1 MKKIVLFLLF
11 VFGLLTYSQAQIFN
25 TGQTLKKGVAAL
37 GVQPAIHV
45 NGGVNG
51 AILYAH
57 AGYGLTPGIDVAVKA
72 GVGRF
77 NTYYLGGDI
86 EFALAKHMSLAFGGH
101 KSGNFGVDGTF
112 LFDIPIKNKVVIYSG
127 ADSDVNFTNRV
138 NSNGDK
144 VNDIDLLVWIPVGVE
159 IRISKSIHFLAES
172 SFGIT
177 PASYHI
183 IGGGINLYF

>member
-1 MKKIVLFLLF
+1 MKKIVLVLLF

-57 AGYGLTPGIDVAVKA
+57 AGYGLTKGIDVAVKA
-72 GVGRF
+72 GVGRL

-86 EFALAKHMSLAFGGH
+86 EFAIAKHMSLAFGGH

-112 LFDIPIKNKVVIYSG
+112 LFDIPIKNKAVIYSG
-127 ADSDVNFTNRV
+127 LDSDVNFTSRI

-172 SFGIT
+172 SIGVT